1 MPNVFTP
8 EENKQTI
15 EYKAIDF
22 FCGGGGM
29 TCGLRQAG
37 INVVAGVDF
46 DKDAKETYEFN
57 NPGSTF
63 VLADINKLKE
73 DHFEKNFQL
82 VKNDDSLI
90 MVGCSP
96 CQFYSIINAP
106 KDKAKISKDLLLQ
119 FQRFIDYYNPG
130 YVLVENVP
138 GIISNKDT
146 VLPDFLDFLTKKKYK
161 IIKEVI
167 NMKDYGVPQNRR
179 RFSLIATRLNK
190 EISLP
195 EKDKNIQRLCDCLGE
210 NNGFPPIQ
218 PGHKDPTDFA
228 HSVAGLNEKNRRRL
242 ALTTKDGGTRLAWK
256 NDPELQLRCYIG
268 RDNSFVDVYGRMFW
282 ERPAYTI
289 TTKFYNISNGRFAHP
304 FEDRAL
310 SIREGAV
317 LQSFP
322 KNYVFKTQSIVTAA
336 KLIGNAVPPE
346 YAKRLGMLI
355 QKNK

>member
-1 MPNVFTP
+1 MPNVFIP
-8 EENKQTI
+8 AENTQII

-57 NPGSTF
+57 NHGSTF
-63 VLADINKLKE
+63 VLADINELKDE
-73 DHFEKNFQL
+73 YFEENFQL
-82 VKNDDSLI
+82 TRNDDNLI
-90 MVGCSP
+90 LVGCSP

-106 KDKAKISKDLLLQ
+106 KIKAKQSKDLLLQ
-119 FQRFIDYYNPG
+119 FQRFVDYYNPG

-146 VLPDFLDFLTKKKYK
+146 VLPQFLQFLENKQYNVVMK
-161 IIKEVI
+161 VI

-179 RFSLIATRLNK
+179 RFSLIATRLER

-195 EKDKNIQRLCDCLGE
+195 EKDSEVRRFCDCLGVE
-210 NNGFPPIQ
+210 NGFPEIPA
-218 PGHKDPTDFA
+218 GHTDTSDFA
-228 HSVAGLNEKNRRRL
+228 HTTAGLLDKNKKRL
-242 ALTTKDGGTRLAWK
+242 AKTQKDGGTRMAWK
-256 NDPELQLRCYIG
+256 DDPELQLRCYIG
-268 RDNSFVDVYGRMFW
+268 RDNSFKDVYGRMFW
-282 ERPAYTI
+282 KQPSSTI
-289 TTKFYNISNGRFAHP
+289 TTKFFNISNGRFAHP
-304 FEDRAL
+304 FEDRAI
-310 SIREGAV
+310 SIREGAI

-322 KNYVFKTQSIVTAA
+322 LEYVFKTESIATAA

-346 YAKRLGMLI
+346 YARRVGLMI
-355 QKNK
+355 TNN